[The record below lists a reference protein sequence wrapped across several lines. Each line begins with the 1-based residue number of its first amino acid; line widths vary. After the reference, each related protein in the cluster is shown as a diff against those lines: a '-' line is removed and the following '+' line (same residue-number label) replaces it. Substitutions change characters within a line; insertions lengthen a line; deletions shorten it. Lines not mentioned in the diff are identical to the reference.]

1 MATSTGSSSASSG
14 ASGKGGRQGAVEGA
28 PGKVGHP
35 VLVGGALILGWWRI
49 LIESIERDEGWEEI
63 YVAMQAARDKSGGEN
78 LFEVSRIIL

>member
-35 VLVGGALILGWWRI
+35 VLVELVEDIKKV
-49 LIESIERDEGWEEI
+49 SIGMRAGRRSMWQCKPPATSLEERTCVLPAPCSD
-63 YVAMQAARDKSGGEN
+63 
-78 LFEVSRIIL
+78 

>member
-35 VLVGGALILGWWRI
+35 VLVGLVEDIKKV
-49 LIESIERDEGWEEI
+49 SIGMRAGRRSMWQCKPPATSLEERTCL
-63 YVAMQAARDKSGGEN
+63 R
-78 LFEVSRIIL
+78 

>member
-35 VLVGGALILGWWRI
+35 VLVGLVEDINRKCRKG
-49 LIESIERDEGWEEI
+49 
-63 YVAMQAARDKSGGEN
+63 
-78 LFEVSRIIL
+78 

>member
-1 MATSTGSSSASSG
+1 MGD
-14 ASGKGGRQGAVEGA
+14 
-28 PGKVGHP
+28 
-35 VLVGGALILGWWRI
+35 ALILGWWRI

>member
-35 VLVGGALILGWWRI
+35 VLVELVEDIKK
-49 LIESIERDEGWEEI
+49 SINRDEGWEEI

>member
-35 VLVGGALILGWWRI
+35 VLVGGALM
-49 LIESIERDEGWEEI
+49 LIESIDRDEGWEEI